1 MDVIVIRCLAV
12 VCKRVAGC
20 AAGGGPRRLRS
31 TGSTGEVCESVEV
44 ILEMD
49 VCKVLSKVVSRPLF
63 VSVICG
69 VYY

>member
-49 VCKVLSKVVSRPLF
+49 VCKVLLGEPRLCRGLF
-63 VSVICG
+63 LCL
-69 VYY
+69 